1 MKQARSGVPVVSTAE
16 ERFLKLCC
24 RLIGLRSLKGRREM
38 ADREVVITPY
48 GGAYGVAGVVVAVE
62 GSPPRGMFL
71 VPIDAI
77 RSGDDVIVYTDGW
90 RLRRFRPYD
99 YTHDFMAVV
108 HYVRERC
115 PELLI
120 GPIKARVK

>member
-1 MKQARSGVPVVSTAE
+1 MKQATEERPALPTAE
-16 ERFLKLCC
+16 DRFLKLCC

-38 ADREVVITPY
+38 ADRKVVITPY
-48 GGAYGVAGVVVAVE
+48 GGEYGTAGVVIVIE
-62 GSPPRGMFL
+62 GSPPRGTFM

-77 RSGDDVIVYTDGW
+77 RTGDDVIFYHDGW

-99 YTHDFMAVV
+99 YAHDFMAVV

-120 GPIKARVK
+120 GPLKARVK